1 MKNLCAFS
9 IFLLASLKLV
19 TSSTDF
25 LDLYQTEEDLLGQS
39 NSLDLTVSQIL
50 PVAEDMNL
58 VQYLD
63 LYLGTPP

>member
-9 IFLLASLKLV
+9 IFLLASLKFV
-19 TSSTDF
+19 TSSKDF
-25 LDLYQTEEDLLGQS
+25 LDLYQTEDKFLGQS